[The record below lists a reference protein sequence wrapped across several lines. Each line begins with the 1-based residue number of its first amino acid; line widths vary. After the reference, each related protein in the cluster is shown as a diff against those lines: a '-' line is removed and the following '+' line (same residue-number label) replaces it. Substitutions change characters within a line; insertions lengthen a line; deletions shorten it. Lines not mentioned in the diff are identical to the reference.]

1 MKSKL
6 RFLPL
11 LILVFMLSLP
21 SLAESTLSGNAQL
34 IYETVRWNLNLP
46 KKTKVVQAQEL
57 IGTFKPNT
65 PVHVLLMEL
74 DITPEMQMLW
84 VRASTLILVDLDSG
98 YMIDYTNYDYNAA
111 VVDGIVTDKKVVLN
125 LIFGWY
131 WLYLDG
137 SNSSIVDEEDD
148 IVIPVSEA
156 DIAAIND
163 ALTAAFVR

>member
-6 RFLPL
+6 CFLPI

-21 SLAESTLSGNAQL
+21 CLAESSLSGNAQL

-84 VRASTLILVDLDSG
+84 GRASTLILVDLDSG

-137 SNSSIVDEEDD
+137 ANSSIIDEEDD